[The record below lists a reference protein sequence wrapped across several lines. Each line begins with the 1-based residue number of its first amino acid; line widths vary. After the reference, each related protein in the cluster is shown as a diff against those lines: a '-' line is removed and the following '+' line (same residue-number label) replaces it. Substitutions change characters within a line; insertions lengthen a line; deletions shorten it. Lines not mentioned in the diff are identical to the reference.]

1 MIEDVIRQPPPH
13 MFWAR
18 RLRQLK
24 QPDWS
29 DYDLVV
35 FLSKVLREKE
45 SICAEY
51 LSGRRAPERSRQLEL
66 GKLLVNH
73 LKRQRKSVMSA
84 VQAVETPDIAPPVN
98 GGVYEMPLLP
108 PDYRGLYMVAEDGVL
123 LVEIRVHKRALEKD
137 LVPGFRAWRQR
148 VTEKELREANEKK
161 LALLRLDDAGEK
173 VS

>member
-1 MIEDVIRQPPPH
+1 MAPVAQH
-13 MFWAR
+13 LFWAR

-45 SICAEY
+45 SVCAEY

-66 GKLLVNH
+66 GKLLSNH
-73 LKRQRKSVMSA
+73 LKRQRRSIMAA
-84 VQAVETPDIAPPVN
+84 VKAADEPDAAPPII
-98 GGVYEMPLLP
+98 GDVYEMPLVP
-108 PDYRGLYMVAEDGVL
+108 PGWRGLYMVADDGEL
-123 LVEIRVHKRALEKD
+123 LVEIKCNPRAIEKD

-148 VTEKELREANEKK
+148 ITEKERAEAARQLE
-161 LALLRLDDAGEK
+161 LVTPDGGGERA
-173 VS
+173 S